1 MTQRTRKTILVTFA
15 ILALAS
21 GYFVTKLQ
29 FEFSLEQFFPEGD
42 KDLEFFQE
50 FTKEFENDLNFLL
63 IAVERKD
70 GVFEKEFLEKFHDFT
85 LKVKEIPEVTE
96 SMSLTKVAYPL
107 KTPFTITS
115 IPAIHIDKPERYE
128 KDKKKILADE
138 RFAGNLI
145 SKDATS
151 LVITLKTVTDVQIEE
166 SEALIIAV
174 EKLVQEYH
182 FEDYH
187 LLGPAN
193 FTKEMVR
200 MQKREIIVST
210 LVSGLLVCV
219 VMFWIFRM
227 MPGVTIA
234 LASIGLGLL
243 LFFGLLGAIGRP
255 MNAMAALY
263 PVLMVIVGTSD
274 VVHIMTKYIDENKNG
289 KSKSDAIKVAIKEI
303 GLATLLTSLTTAIG
317 FISLATSKLGPIKA
331 FGWNAALGVLVAY
344 ITVIFFTTA
353 LLSMYRADQLIKFG
367 KSEAFWNK
375 FMDKFYHFTKNNP
388 RQITIG
394 FIATLLLC
402 FLGISNITTN
412 YRIESNLPT
421 GAKMTEDFLY
431 FEKEFSG
438 FRPIELAVFTQG
450 EYNVNDFEVLQ
461 EIDKVEKHLASVPS
475 FQGSTSITSVYKSIN
490 QMYNGN
496 RASAYKMPSTEKQF
510 KKYQKVI
517 DKIPQNNSSILV
529 SKDGKKARISTKTLD
544 IGADSVKVVSQNLDA
559 WIAENMNPQIA
570 TFKQTGTGLILDK
583 NSEYVRT
590 SLLQGLGGAILIVS
604 ILMALLF
611 KNIRMLVISLIPNIV
626 PLLLAGALLGFL
638 QIELEAGISI
648 IFAVVF
654 GIAVDDTIHFLSKY
668 KLARNKGL
676 DIDAAIHITFM
687 ETGKAICLTTVILFF
702 GFLVL
707 LFSIHPPSVT
717 VGLLISVTLV
727 SALFGDLLL
736 IPILIRWLYKDD
748 SSET

>member
-1 MTQRTRKTILVTFA
+1 MTPQIRKIILTTFA
-15 ILALAS
+15 ILTLAS
-21 GYFVTKLQ
+21 MYFVTQLQ
-29 FEFSLEQFFPEGD
+29 FAFSLNQFFPEGD

-50 FTKEFENDLNFLL
+50 FTEEFENDLNFLL
-63 IAVERKD
+63 IAVERKE
-70 GVFEKEFLEKFHDFT
+70 GVFEKEFLEKFHAFT
-85 LKVKEIPEVTE
+85 LDLKKIPEVTE
-96 SMSLTKVAYPL
+96 SMSLTKVAYPI
-107 KTPFTITS
+107 KTPFAITS
-115 IPAIHIDKPERYE
+115 IPAIHINEPERYP
-128 KDKKKILADE
+128 KDKAKILADA

-145 SKDATS
+145 SKNATS
-151 LVITLKTVTDVQIEE
+151 LVISLKTVTDVKIEE
-166 SEALIIAV
+166 SEALINAV
-174 EKLVQEYH
+174 EKLVQQYN
-182 FEDYH
+182 FENHYM
-187 LLGPAN
+187 LGPAN

-210 LVSGLLVCV
+210 LISGLLVCL
-219 VMFWIFRM
+219 VMFWIFRK

-234 LASIGLGLL
+234 LSSIGLGLL

-274 VVHIMTKYIDENKNG
+274 VVHIMTKYIDENKKG
-289 KSKSDAIKVAIKEI
+289 KSKSDAIKIAIREI

-317 FISLATSKLGPIKA
+317 FVSLTTSKLGPIKD

-344 ITVIFFTTA
+344 VTVIFFTTA

-367 KSEAFWNK
+367 KSEAFWNS
-375 FMDKFYHFTKNNP
+375 FMDKFYHFTKNHP
-388 RQITIG
+388 RQIAAGSIV
-394 FIATLLLC
+394 TLLLC
-402 FLGISNITTN
+402 FWGISKITTN
-412 YRIESNLPT
+412 YRIESNLPI
-421 GAKMTEDFLY
+421 GAKITEDFLF

-450 EYNVNDFEVLQ
+450 DYDVNDFAVIK
-461 EIDKVEKHLASVPS
+461 EIDKVEKHLASLPV
-475 FQGSTSITSVYKSIN
+475 FQGATSITSVYKSIN
-490 QMYNGN
+490 QMYQGN
-496 RASAYKMPSTEKQF
+496 KASAYKLPTTEKKF

-517 DKIPQNNSSILV
+517 DKIPQNNTSILV
-529 SKDGKKARISTKTLD
+529 SKDEKKARISTKTLD
-544 IGADSVKVVSQNLDA
+544 IGAESIKYVSQDLDA
-559 WIAENMNPQIA
+559 WIAKNTDPSIT

-583 NSEYVRT
+583 NAEYVRT
-590 SLLQGLGGAILIVS
+590 SLLQGLGGAVLIVS
-604 ILMALLF
+604 MLMALLF
-611 KNIRMLVISLIPNIV
+611 KNIRMLVISLVPNLI

-668 KLARNKGL
+668 KLARNNSL
-676 DIDAAIHITFM
+676 DMEAALHVTFM

-707 LFSIHPPSVT
+707 LFSIHPPSIT

-736 IPILIRWLYKDD
+736 IPILIRWFNKEDK
-748 SSET
+748 

>member
-1 MTQRTRKTILVTFA
+1 MTQQVRKIILIVFA
-15 ILALAS
+15 FLTLGS
-21 GYFVTKLQ
+21 GYFVTQLQ
-29 FEFSLEQFFPEGD
+29 FAFSLDQFFPEGD

-50 FTKEFENDLNFLL
+50 FTEEFENDLNFLL
-63 IAVERKD
+63 IAVERKE

-85 LKVKEIPEVTE
+85 IKAKQIPEVTE
-96 SMSLTKVAYPL
+96 SMSLTKASYPL

-115 IPAIHIDKPERYE
+115 IPAIHIEKPDRYE
-128 KDKKKILADE
+128 KDKAKILADK

-151 LVITLKTVTDVQIEE
+151 LVLSLKTVTDVQIEE
-166 SEALIIAV
+166 SEALLKGIEDLI
-174 EKLVQEYH
+174 QQYN
-182 FEDYH
+182 FENHYI
-187 LLGPAN
+187 LGPAN

-210 LVSGLLVCV
+210 LISGLLVCL
-219 VMFWIFRM
+219 VMFWIFRK
-227 MPGVTIA
+227 MPGVMIA
-234 LASIGLGLL
+234 LSSIGLGLL
-243 LFFGLLGAIGRP
+243 LFFGLLGAMGRP

-274 VVHIMTKYIDENKNG
+274 VVHIMSKYIDENKKG
-289 KSKSDAIKVAIKEI
+289 KSKSDAIKITIKEI

-317 FISLATSKLGPIKA
+317 FISLTTSKLTPIKD
-331 FGWNAALGVLVAY
+331 FGWNAALGVIVAY
-344 ITVIFFTTA
+344 VTVIFFTTA
-353 LLSMYRADQLIKFG
+353 LISVYRADQLIKFG
-367 KSEAFWNK
+367 KSEAFWNN
-375 FMDKFYHFTKNNP
+375 FMDKFYHFTKDNP
-388 RQITIG
+388 RQIAIGSLATI
-394 FIATLLLC
+394 LLC
-402 FLGISNITTN
+402 FWGISKITTN
-412 YRIESNLPT
+412 YRIESNLPM
-421 GAKMTEDFLY
+421 GAKITEDFLF

-450 EYNVNDFEVLQ
+450 DYDTNDFAVINQ
-461 EIDKVEKHLASVPS
+461 IDKVEKHLDASPV
-475 FQGSTSITSVYKSIN
+475 FLGTTSITSVYKSIN
-490 QMYNGN
+490 QMYQGN
-496 RASAYKMPSTEKQF
+496 KASAYQMPSTEKKF

-517 DKIPQNNSSILV
+517 ERIPQNNTNILV

-544 IGADSVKVVSQNLDA
+544 IGADSIKYVSQNLDA
-559 WIAENMNPQIA
+559 WIAKNTDPNIV

-583 NSEYVRT
+583 NAEYVRT
-590 SLLQGLGGAILIVS
+590 SLLQGLGGAVLIVS

-611 KNIRMLVISLIPNIV
+611 KNIRMLIISLIPNMV

-676 DIDAAIHITFM
+676 DMEAALHITFM

-707 LFSIHPPSVT
+707 LFSIHPPSIT

-736 IPILIRWLYKDD
+736 IPLLIRWFNKDEP
-748 SSET
+748 SS